1 MLGARPSDTVVQITS
16 RHNGPDLGET
26 VMRKIAAGLFITL
39 DGIADGEEK
48 WVGPYHS
55 PEFDETIQSLMAAG
69 DTLLLGRVTY
79 EFFAAAFGGQ
89 AGPHADYLN
98 SVPKVVVSSTLDR
111 ADWQNTTLIS
121 ENVAEEITKLK
132 QRPGKKINM
141 SGSITLV
148 QWLLRAGLLDELH
161 LIVFPVAVGTGRRLF
176 EDVPD
181 QVAFELKSHRPLPNG
196 VLHLTYEVA

>member
-1 MLGARPSDTVVQITS
+1 MYVSGRRTTAMVTFGHRARHLVKCATPRRPQSRNRWARQKMLGARPSDTVVQITS

-111 ADWQNTTLIS
+111 ADWQNTTL
-121 ENVAEEITKLK
+121 
-132 QRPGKKINM
+132 
-141 SGSITLV
+141 
-148 QWLLRAGLLDELH
+148 
-161 LIVFPVAVGTGRRLF
+161 
-176 EDVPD
+176 
-181 QVAFELKSHRPLPNG
+181 
-196 VLHLTYEVA
+196 